1 MSFRRKLTLFFVG
14 IVVIPM
20 IVVAVVVFVL
30 VERSQTGQ
38 ANARLAQGQT
48 AAAGLL
54 RRDVRRAD
62 LAAQT
67 IGADPRLALALR
79 GGGAAAVRA
88 RATELAHSQHVQR
101 LVIRAGGRVVADV
114 GSPRAV
120 APATRRLVDT
130 AGSAVAEVE
139 VSMVDPGRYVRLV
152 HDVTGLDVV
161 LADGSRT
168 LGSSLADAR
177 AADVPA
183 SGKLKLGGRGY
194 RVASFGAPSFG
205 AGRLRVS
212 VLSDEQATG
221 SAASHGRLVVGLVL
235 LGLLLLAFAF
245 AVSISRTLQAQVLRL
260 LEAARRLGAGDFSH
274 AVPVEGRDEFAQLG
288 LEFNKMSGQLQ
299 QRIAELAHERARMRD
314 AIRRTGDTLAAN
326 LDRDA
331 LLELSVPTFIDAV
344 HADVGRV
351 VTRDG
356 PELPLAQR
364 AGAGRLEELHD
375 VVAEAEAMA
384 DASGAPAT
392 AERHGAHALAF
403 PMVDAQDGGLVTGV
417 ISVGRAERPFTAEER
432 ELFASLASQAVTSIE
447 NVDLHQVVKRQ
458 AVTDGLTGLF
468 NHRRFQEVVSSE
480 VERAR
485 RFDQPL
491 ALVMLDLD
499 GFKLINDAHGHQ
511 QGDRVLREVARIL
524 GECSREIDEPARY
537 GGDELAVA
545 LPQTDLE
552 GAFRLAERVRT
563 EVARLEV
570 PRLDEEGYVK
580 VTASLG
586 VAALPVSATTKDG
599 LVAAADAALYTAKRA
614 GKNQTQR
621 AGVATASTVR
631 AE

>member
-1 MSFRRKLTLFFVG
+1 MTLFFVG

-67 IGADPRLALALR
+67 IGADPRLAFALR
-79 GGGAAAVRA
+79 GGGAAAVTA

-101 LVIRAGGRVVADV
+101 LVIRAGGRLVADI
-114 GSPRAV
+114 GSRRAV

-130 AGSAVAEVE
+130 AGHPVARVQ

-161 LADGSRT
+161 LANGSKT
-168 LGSSLADAR
+168 IGSSLADAR

-183 SGKLKLGGRGY
+183 SGTLKLGGGSY

-245 AVSISRTLQAQVLRL
+245 AVSISRTLQAQVSRL
-260 LEAARRLGAGDFSH
+260 LEAARRLGAGDFSSP
-274 AVPVEGRDEFAQLG
+274 VPVEGRDEFAQLG
-288 LEFNKMSGQLQ
+288 LEFNKMAAQLQ
-299 QRIAELAHERARMRD
+299 QRIEELAHERARMRD
-314 AIRRTGDTLAAN
+314 AIRRTGETLAAN

-331 LLELSVPTFIDAV
+331 LLELSVPTVIDAV

-356 PELPLAQR
+356 PGLPLAQR
-364 AGAGRLEELHD
+364 AGAGRLEELRD
-375 VVAEAEAMA
+375 VVAEAEAGA
-384 DASGAPAT
+384 DATGSLAT
-392 AERHGAHALAF
+392 AERNGAHALAL
-403 PMVDAQDGGLVTGV
+403 PMLDPEDGRLVTGV
-417 ISVGRAERPFTAEER
+417 ISVAHAERAFATEER
-432 ELFASLASQAVTSIE
+432 ELFESLASQAVTSIE
-447 NVDLHQVVKRQ
+447 NVALHHVVKRQ

-468 NHRRFQEVVSSE
+468 NHRRFQEVVASE

-491 ALVMLDLD
+491 GLVMLDLD
-499 GFKLINDAHGHQ
+499 DFKLINDAHGHQ

-524 GECSREIDEPARY
+524 RESSREIDEPARY
-537 GGDELAVA
+537 GGEELAVA
-545 LPQTDLE
+545 LPQTDLA

-563 EVARLEV
+563 EVADLEV
-570 PRLDEEGYVK
+570 PRLDGGGSIR

-586 VAALPVSATTKDG
+586 VAALPDSATTKDG
-599 LVAAADAALYTAKRA
+599 LVSAADAALYAAKRA

-621 AGVATASTVR
+621 AGVPAANTVR